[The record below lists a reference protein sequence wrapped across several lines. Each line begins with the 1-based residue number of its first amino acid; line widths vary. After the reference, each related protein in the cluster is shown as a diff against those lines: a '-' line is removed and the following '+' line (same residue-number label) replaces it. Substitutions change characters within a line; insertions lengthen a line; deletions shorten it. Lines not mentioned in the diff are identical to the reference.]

1 MPQGNSPQLQYN
13 ICDNI
18 IIIIKRTAGAY
29 AGGRSWSGC
38 MMAGSESWGLV
49 GAGGRSFDFFFS
61 LVFFSVL
68 VGGGGRI
75 GYAKKISGKKERLH
89 A

>member
-1 MPQGNSPQLQYN
+1 
-13 ICDNI
+13 
-18 IIIIKRTAGAY
+18 
-29 AGGRSWSGC
+29 

-68 VGGGGRI
+68 VGEGGRT
-75 GYAKKISGKKERLH
+75 GYAKKKQNKQKQVVREDYTSKDVVCQIITVAHMSHIHVQLH
-89 A
+89 